1 MEKEFIDLVEH
12 VFTLQ
17 WATWAIPVSLLL
29 SLFVRRIIPGILI
42 ALLAVVL
49 HHVGPVALPALLG
62 GEGIAVVIKDLEA
75 ILPKLEPVS
84 LLAEYLAYA
93 YLIVVFSLTRHD
105 MFRPGVHE

>member
-1 MEKEFIDLVEH
+1 MEKEFIALVEH

-62 GEGIAVVIKDLEA
+62 GEGIAVVIKDIEVL
-75 ILPKLEPVS
+75 LPKLEPVS

>member
-29 SLFVRRIIPGILI
+29 SLFVKRIIPGILI

-49 HHVGPVALPALLG
+49 HHAAPVALPALLG
-62 GEGIAVVIKDLEA
+62 GEGIAVIVKDIEA
-75 ILPKLEPVS
+75 LFPKLEPVS